1 MEKAIEKIT
10 LAAAL
15 EALENAGAGASVAQF
30 EDVLE
35 AMKGAPLAVTPEAV
49 AARGGEGGGG
59 ERGGGEGMKGKEG
72 E

>member
-35 AMKGAPLAVTPEAV
+35 AMKGAP
-49 AARGGEGGGG
+49 
-59 ERGGGEGMKGKEG
+59 
-72 E
+72 